1 MEQLNRQK
9 DGSGRHNTDNMES
22 DKGSNQTALFQN
34 RDDGSVELEREIWG
48 ASRLPSQDADAII
61 DQLNVKLTTHNPFL
75 HTGYYRRH
83 KVVMVRQREDLKTP
97 VDDMNEET
105 ENTDRKLL
113 DGSDNIRARLTRG

>member
-1 MEQLNRQK
+1 
-9 DGSGRHNTDNMES
+9 MES
-22 DKGSNQTALFQN
+22 DRDSNLTALFQDSDN
-34 RDDGSVELEREIWG
+34 GSVELEREIWG
-48 ASRLPSQDADAII
+48 APRLPPQDADMII
-61 DQLNVKLTTHNPFL
+61 DQLNLKPTTHNMFL